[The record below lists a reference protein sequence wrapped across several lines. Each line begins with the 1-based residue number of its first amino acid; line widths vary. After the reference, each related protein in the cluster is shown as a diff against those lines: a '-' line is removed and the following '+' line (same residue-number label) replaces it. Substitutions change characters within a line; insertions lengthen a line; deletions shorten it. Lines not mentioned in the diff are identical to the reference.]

1 MIAMPIVIKESMPAV
16 KSRVLCGTANRELA
30 ERICRQIEPENGHGQ
45 IFIAEN
51 LIDFVEDLAQARPRV
66 IVLDD
71 ELVGGAPLLEFL
83 RQLNES
89 APVVLIAS
97 IDRQNEVAKIVAG
110 GKVEFVGRQGDYTSL
125 AAQLALR
132 HLAPAAHPETAVLGA
147 GMSDEIAEIFRH
159 DINNPLTGI
168 LGNAELVLSHGAKLA
183 PADIQR
189 LQTVVDLAVRLRETI
204 RRLSNAWGVESRASK
219 SAEPPSPL

>member
-1 MIAMPIVIKESMPAV
+1 MIAMPSVIKETMPAV

-30 ERICRQIEPENGHGQ
+30 ERICRQIEPENSPAD
-45 IFIAEN
+45 ICVAEN
-51 LIDFVEDLAQARPRV
+51 LIDFVEDLARTGPQV

-97 IDRQNEVAKIVAG
+97 SGRQNEIAKMVVA
-110 GKVEFVGRQGDYTSL
+110 GKVEFVGRHGDYAAL
-125 AAQLALR
+125 AAHLALR
-132 HLAPAAHPETAVLGA
+132 HLSRLGQTDTATSSPGAA
-147 GMSDEIAEIFRH
+147 MSDEVAEIFRH
-159 DINNPLTGI
+159 DINNPLTRI
-168 LGNAELVLSHGAKLA
+168 LGNAELVLSHGGKLA

-189 LQTVVDLAVRLRETI
+189 LQTVVELAVRLRETI
-204 RRLSNAWGVESRASK
+204 RRLGDAWGVEARTSK
-219 SAEPPSPL
+219 SA